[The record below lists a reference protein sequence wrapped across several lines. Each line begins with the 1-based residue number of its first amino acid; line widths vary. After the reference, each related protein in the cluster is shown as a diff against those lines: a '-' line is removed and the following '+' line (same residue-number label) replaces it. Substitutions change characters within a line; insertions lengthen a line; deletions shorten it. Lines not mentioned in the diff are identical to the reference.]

1 MSNVNK
7 LSKSIKPDA
16 PKVRTGTLVSY
27 VGSYATVNIDGAEL
41 LLPMLDSVNTSVPV
55 GSIMVVQVF
64 AGTGYVIGS
73 LNNTDRAPSGAF
85 TGSYANAPV
94 PKPSNLG
101 FSYTNFS
108 PRQVGTYS
116 VGVIPFVLNS
126 TSSLSSSGG
135 SETAAFWFYG
145 TNAFSSLVGKT
156 LQSVEVYV
164 SPLQSANDSYPLSY
178 VSHTSATRPST
189 TFSYGAAGSQNASQ
203 SGWVTL
209 PSGFVTELGSNLNNW
224 GVGFQV
230 NGFTQT
236 ASQRASAP
244 YGTIRVGWTN

>member
-1 MSNVNK
+1 MSNSNK
-7 LSKSIKPDA
+7 LSKAIKPA
-16 PKVRTGTLVSY
+16 GPKIRTGTLVSY
-27 VGSYATVNIDGAEL
+27 VGSYATVNVDGTEL

-55 GSIMVVQVF
+55 GSVMVVQVF
-64 AGTGYVIGS
+64 GGSGYVIGS

-85 TGSYANAPV
+85 TGSYLNAPV

-101 FSYTNFS
+101 FNYTNFS
-108 PRQVGTYS
+108 SRQVGTYS
-116 VGVIPFVLNS
+116 VGALPFVLNS
-126 TSSLSSSGG
+126 TTALSSNAN

-145 TNAFSSLVGKT
+145 ANAFSSLVGKT

-189 TFSYGAAGSQNASQ
+189 TFSYGAAGSQNAFQ

-209 PSGFVTELGSNLNNW
+209 PSAFVTELASNLNNW

-230 NGFTQT
+230 NGINQT